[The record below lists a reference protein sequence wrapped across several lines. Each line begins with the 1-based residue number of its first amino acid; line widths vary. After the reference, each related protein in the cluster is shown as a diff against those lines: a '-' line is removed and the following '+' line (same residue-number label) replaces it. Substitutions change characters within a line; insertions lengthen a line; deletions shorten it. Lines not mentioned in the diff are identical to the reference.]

1 MRRIEMISLAAAG
14 TIFTASGASAH
25 FEALGLSDFN
35 AGVIHPLLTLQH
47 ALALIA
53 FGLLCGQHGA
63 SLLRYGLPA
72 LTLGLGLGFAAAYLG
87 EVLAAAPTILTVLGL
102 AAGLAVAANYR
113 LPAWATIGL
122 GGTIGLMIGCD
133 SKPETATLLAQL
145 AGISG
150 TTIAVL
156 LLFLNLAGL
165 AAFVTAQWLQIGIRI
180 LGSWTSAAAFLNI
193 MLLFRK

>member
-1 MRRIEMISLAAAG
+1 MRRIETIGLAAAG
-14 TIFTASGASAH
+14 SLFAASSASAH
-25 FEALGLSDFN
+25 FQGLGLSDFN

-53 FGLLCGQHGA
+53 FGLMCGQHGA

-72 LTLGLGLGFAAAYLG
+72 LTLGLGLGFAGAYLG
-87 EVLAAAPTILTVLGL
+87 ETLPAAPTILTVLGL

-113 LPAWATIGL
+113 LPAWAAMGL
-122 GGTIGLMIGCD
+122 GGMIGLMIGLE

-165 AAFVTAQWLQIGIRI
+165 AAFVTAQWLQIGVRI

>member
-1 MRRIEMISLAAAG
+1 MRFPKTIGLAAIISLSA
-14 TIFTASGASAH
+14 TTRASAH

-35 AGVIHPLLTLQH
+35 TGVIHPLLTLQH

-63 SLLRYGLPA
+63 FPLRYGLPA
-72 LTLGLGLGFAAAYLG
+72 LALGLGAGFAGAYLG
-87 EVLAAAPTILTVLGL
+87 ATLAAAPTILTALCL

-122 GGTIGLMIGCD
+122 GGAIGLMIGFE
-133 SKPETATLLAQL
+133 SKPEATTPLAQL

-165 AAFVTAQWLQIGIRI
+165 AAFVTAQWLQIGIRV
-180 LGSWTSAAAFLNI
+180 LGSWTSAAAFLNM

>member
-1 MRRIEMISLAAAG
+1 MRRIETISLAAAG
-14 TIFTASGASAH
+14 SLFSATSASAH

-72 LTLGLGLGFAAAYLG
+72 LAFGLGLGFAAAYLG
-87 EVLAAAPTILTVLGL
+87 EALAAAPAILTMLGL

-113 LPAWATIGL
+113 LPAWAAIGL
-122 GGTIGLMIGCD
+122 GGMIGLMIGLD
-133 SKPETATLLAQL
+133 SKPEAATLLAEL

-150 TTIAVL
+150 TVIAVF

-165 AAFVTAQWLQIGIRI
+165 AAFVTAQWLQIGVRV

-193 MLLFRK
+193 VLLFRK